1 MVIQINA
8 SIAATAQDLILVQNS
23 HLHMG
28 AQEEISVI
36 IFGADMSLSVHV
48 DIKDENILNLGEGA
62 TQGLEDTTLAAET
75 IYPITF
81 TQLNKRFVLSRLY
94 NGSNKF
100 LLILQ
105 KYFISK
111 HVQIYVYYILKI
123 LQLII

>member
-1 MVIQINA
+1 
-8 SIAATAQDLILVQNS
+8 
-23 HLHMG
+23 
-28 AQEEISVI
+28 
-36 IFGADMSLSVHV
+36 MSLSVHV

-81 TQLNKRFVLSRLY
+81 TQLNKRLVLSRLY

-111 HVQIYVYYILKI
+111 HV
-123 LQLII
+123 